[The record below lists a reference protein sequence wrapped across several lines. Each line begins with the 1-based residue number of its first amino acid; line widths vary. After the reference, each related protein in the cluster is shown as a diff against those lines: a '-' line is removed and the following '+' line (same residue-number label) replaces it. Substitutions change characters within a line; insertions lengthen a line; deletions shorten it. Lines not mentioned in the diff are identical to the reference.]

1 MFKNYICA
9 LDIGSSK
16 ISACLLE
23 ISGRQISNIFFETQA
38 SKGVKR
44 GTIVD
49 SVELVETVGRVLKSL
64 RARSGIKIKAIHT
77 NISGRDIITR
87 HSRAIIPLA
96 ERGNKVVTSTDMENV
111 REQAI
116 ILGSNIEEEIIHSI
130 PFGYTVDSKSDIS
143 NPLGLYGHKLEVDL
157 YLICGKLSYIQTLTH
172 VINQAGCDVKELF
185 FSGLA
190 TSEIVFNEELKSGIN
205 IICDI
210 GSDIAELLVFKDGQL
225 RDTDIL
231 QIGSSDLT
239 QAISDSLNM
248 PFELAEDIK
257 INYGIVGDPCRIYEQ
272 KEILIKKDNIYKPI
286 KQRAVCEIINAKAA
300 HISAHIKESVIKN
313 SQPNDIKHFIL
324 TGRAML
330 LEGFLELL
338 EADLGFSVE
347 FARITDPQINTF
359 VNKNPQLSG
368 RKYLTYLTAL
378 GLACKEL
385 YGYQPKALPV
395 KKTSPNPV
403 FKIIDKAKEVY
414 QEYF

>member
-16 ISACLLE
+16 IAACLVE

-38 SKGVKR
+38 SKGLKR

-49 SVELVETVGRVLKSL
+49 SIELVEAVGRVLKSL
-64 RARSGIKIKAIHT
+64 KARSGIKIKAVHT

-96 ERGNKVVTSTDMENV
+96 ERGNKVITSTDMENC

-116 ILGSNIEEEIIHSI
+116 ILGSNIEDEIIHSI
-130 PFGYTVDSKSDIS
+130 PFGYSVDSKSDIS

-157 YLICGKLSYIQTLTH
+157 YLICGRLSYIQTLTH

-190 TSEIVFNEELKSGIN
+190 TSEIVFNEELKNGVN
-205 IICDI
+205 VICDI

-225 RDTDIL
+225 KDMDIL

-239 QAISDSLNM
+239 QAISDSLSV

-257 INYGIVGDPCRIYEQ
+257 INYGIIGDPDRIDEQ
-272 KEILIKKDNIYKPI
+272 KEILIKKDNSYKPI
-286 KQRAVCEIINAKAA
+286 KQREVSRIINAKADQ
-300 HISAHIKESVIKN
+300 ICAHIKECVIKN
-313 SQPNDIKHFIL
+313 LQPNEIKHFVL
-324 TGRAML
+324 TGRTML
-330 LEGFLELL
+330 QEGFLELL
-338 EADLGFSVE
+338 ESNFGFPVE
-347 FARITDPQINTF
+347 FARITDPQINSF
-359 VNKNPQLSG
+359 VNKDPQLSG

-385 YGYQPKALPV
+385 YGYQPKTLPA

-403 FKIIDKAKEVY
+403 LKIIDKAKEVY